1 MTRLNKVWC
10 ESVCSAD
17 GRLEESAETLFLV
30 TSCSNTTV
38 GRKVKVSSYVRS
50 VIVETNCEPMIVIKR
65 TA

>member
-30 TSCSNTTV
+30 TSCSNATV
-38 GRKVKVSSYVRS
+38 GGEVKVSSYVTS
-50 VIVETNCEPMIVIKR
+50 VIVETNCEAMMEIKR
-65 TA
+65 TP